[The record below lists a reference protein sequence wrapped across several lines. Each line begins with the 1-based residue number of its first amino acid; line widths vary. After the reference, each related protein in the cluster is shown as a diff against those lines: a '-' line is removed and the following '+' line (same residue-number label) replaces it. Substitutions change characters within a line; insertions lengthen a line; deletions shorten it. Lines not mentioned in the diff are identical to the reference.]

1 VVARLSAAEFQEL
14 IVELVQV
21 EGLAKFQEKLLR
33 SHALVSR
40 RRLGTVD
47 ALSRQLCQLTLGLER
62 EGLATQVVITLWED
76 LLRRKLTEDA
86 AKQLEEIGEKINRCL
101 VDGAEID
108 SSKEGDLRA
117 GLSEYRAALA
127 AHVGATAAR
136 LTMLTRAFPAV
147 ARLLRESAAG
157 D

>member
-1 VVARLSAAEFQEL
+1 MARLSASEFQEL

-21 EGLAKFQEKLLR
+21 EGLGKLQEKLLR
-33 SHALVSR
+33 SQALVSR

-47 ALSRQLCQLTLGLER
+47 SLARQLYQLTLGLDR
-62 EGLATQVVITLWED
+62 EGLATQVVIALWED

-86 AKQLEEIGEKINRCL
+86 VKQLEDLAERINGCL
-101 VDGAEID
+101 VDGSDID
-108 SSKEGDLRA
+108 PSKEGELRA

-127 AHVGATAAR
+127 EHVGETAAR

-147 ARLLRESAAG
+147 ARIVRESAPG
-157 D
+157 G